1 MDTRA
6 IYRYITTDL
15 LTGEVLAEI
24 PMQGVSWGR
33 ALRRAGQFNGSI
45 PVIAATAHLD
55 IYKSTL
61 PGRTAL
67 YILRNDVCV
76 WGGII
81 WSREYDA
88 ENRTLDISGS
98 EFISYFYRR
107 FVWKSLLDSS
117 TGLGL
122 YAMSQPIQ
130 IGSYSLSNN
139 QATITTRP
147 ILIGKEPTNRPHL
160 LSVGDEV
167 VLADID
173 SRLEGGTVVSST
185 PDSYSFTFYTE
196 NDDTIPL
203 TETTLGTF
211 QKSMD
216 NYRFVR
222 DLINRTAEDFA
233 GIDIRRD
240 EYLPGE
246 TRMLSIIQ
254 KSRLGRVARLTTSE
268 PHGLIAGQE
277 VVVKDVDNEFDG
289 RYTVTSVASPYAFEY
304 DNNFSDLAT
313 TAEDGLRT
321 LTITQFSVVGKLV
334 TLTTATNHNASVG
347 DEVRVDAG
355 RTRSQVTITNPDMDI
370 FDETEEIDTIVS
382 PTVFSYN
389 RNAYSNT
396 YWYFERNITKVG
408 LDYQSSPE
416 KWVVTVEVDTPH
428 NYIVGGKVQI
438 VGLAA
443 PYDSP
448 AGDGYTITAIP
459 APNQFKYEIDRSRK
473 ISKRVS
479 KSGVVTI
486 YTEKAHGYKPGDTI
500 VISNYGSVASKGYN
514 GTWTIDQ
521 VPSVYRFTFKKEKT
535 VKVTGEY
542 AKDSTSI
549 TIRASQDVSQIETG
563 MTVSV
568 TGGSGIGSSNKVTA
582 VNTNTRVVTISDAT
596 TAKAERVTAS
606 ATAANDS
613 NTLTVSVANSKLI
626 KSGMRVSGTGIATDT
641 RVTGVNTNNGKIS
654 VAPNTTAAIS
664 GANVQFDPY
673 LSFYIKYSDNAG
685 KDESPPST
693 ASVKNTSDKEL
704 DTVNR
709 SNGEIVSRTDRINVN
724 GGGSATLGPRAYVG
738 SYGGYASNSDIGI
751 SFGEETNS
759 GVYTKKNNFIGSN
772 LQSIGEIL
780 EEVSAGP
787 DGFEYRID
795 CFFDKATQKFTRKLI
810 LSGYDYPDDPNPE
823 GVRSLES
830 LGANKYV
837 FEYPG
842 NIASFSLN
850 ESAEDAATRLWVTG
864 SDNNNGNEEGVR
876 QPMSAATKQ
885 SLLDSGWP
893 VLEAAEQID
902 GEAGTA
908 RLYNQARSF
917 LEESLPPIDELTVEV
932 NGSMAP
938 VVGTYAPGD
947 WCSLLFED
955 RFMQERLAS
964 NQEPRDN
971 IFVRKIYSFKV
982 DVPDSFGIPE
992 KVNLDLIRDTEV
1004 DTYGD

>member
-6 IYRYITTDL
+6 VYRYITTDL
-15 LTGEVLAEI
+15 LTGEILAEI

-33 ALRRAGQFNGSI
+33 ALRRAGQFSGSI
-45 PVIAATAHLD
+45 PVIPATSHLN

-61 PGRTAL
+61 PGKTAL
-67 YILRNDVCV
+67 YIMRNNVCV

-98 EFISYFYRR
+98 EFISYFYHRY
-107 FVWKSLLDSS
+107 VWKSLLDSS

-130 IGSYSLSNN
+130 VGSFALSGGT
-139 QATITTRP
+139 ATITTRP
-147 ILIGKEPTNRPHL
+147 ITLGKDEVQRPHL
-160 LSVGDEV
+160 LTVGDEI
-167 VLADID
+167 VLQDID
-173 SRLEGGTVVSST
+173 SRLEGGAVVAST
-185 PDSYSFTFYTE
+185 PDSYSFTFLTDSE
-196 NDDTIPL
+196 DTIPL
-203 TETTLGTF
+203 TETTLATF

-222 DLINRTAEDFA
+222 DIINRTADDFA
-233 GIDIRRD
+233 GIDVRRD

-246 TRMLSIIQ
+246 TKMLSIIQ
-254 KSRLGRVARLTTSE
+254 KSRLGKVARLTTSE
-268 PHGLIAGQE
+268 PHGLIPGQE
-277 VVVKDVDNEFDG
+277 VVVKDVDNDFDG
-289 RYTVTSVASPYAFEY
+289 RHTVTSVASPYAFEY
-304 DNNFSDLAT
+304 DNAFGDLAE

-334 TLTTATNHNASVG
+334 TLTTATTHNASVG

-382 PTVFSYN
+382 PTTFSYN
-389 RNAYSNT
+389 RNTYSNT

-416 KWVVTVEVDTPH
+416 KWVVTVEVDNPH
-428 NYIVGGKVQI
+428 NYLLGGKVQI
-438 VGLAA
+438 VGLSA

-448 AGDGYTITAIP
+448 SGGGYTITAIP
-459 APNQFKYEIDRSRK
+459 APNQFKYEIDRNRVIK
-473 ISKRVS
+473 KRVS
-479 KSGVVTI
+479 KAGVVTI
-486 YTEKAHGYKPGDTI
+486 YTDKAHGYKPGDTV
-500 VISNYGSVASKGYN
+500 VISNYGSLASKGYN

-549 TIRASQDVSQIETG
+549 TIRAGQDVSQIETG

-568 TGGSGIGSSNKVTA
+568 TGGSGIGSSTKVTA

-606 ATAANDS
+606 ATADNDS

-626 KSGMRVSGTGIATDT
+626 KSGMRVTGTGIATDT
-641 RVTGVNTNNGKIS
+641 RVTGVNPKNGKIS
-654 VAPNTTAAIS
+654 ITPNTTQAIS
-664 GANVQFDPY
+664 GSNVQFDPY

-685 KDESPPST
+685 KDENPPSN

-704 DTVNR
+704 DTVNK
-709 SNGEIVSRTDRINVN
+709 SNGEIVSRTDRITVN
-724 GGGSATLGPRAYVG
+724 GGGSVTLGPRAYVG
-738 SYGGYASNSDIGI
+738 SYGGYAFNSDIGI
-751 SFGEETNS
+751 SFGEETSS

-795 CFFDKATQKFTRKLI
+795 CSFDKATQKFTRKLI
-810 LSGYDYPDDPNPE
+810 LSGYEYPDDPDPK

-830 LGANKYV
+830 LGANRYV

-850 ESAEDAATRLWVTG
+850 ESAEDAATRMWVTG
-864 SDNNNGNEEGVR
+864 SDNNNGNEEGSR

-908 RLYNQARSF
+908 RLYNQAKSF

-938 VVGTYAPGD
+938 VAGSYAPGD

-955 RFMQERLAS
+955 QFMRERLAS
-964 NQEPRDN
+964 SQEPRDN
-971 IFVRKIYSFKV
+971 IFVRKIYAYKV
-982 DVPDSFGIPE
+982 DVPDSFGVPE
-992 KVNLDLIRDTEV
+992 RVNLELIRDTEV

>member
-6 IYRYITTDL
+6 VYRYITTDL

-33 ALRRAGQFNGSI
+33 ALRRAGQFNASI
-45 PVIAATAHLD
+45 PVIAATAHLN

-88 ENRTLDISGS
+88 ENRTLDVSGS

-185 PDSYSFTFYTE
+185 PDCYSFTFYTD

-203 TETTLGTF
+203 TETTLATF

-246 TRMLSIIQ
+246 TKMLSIIQ
-254 KSRLGRVARLTTSE
+254 KSRLGRVARLTTGE

-277 VVVKDVDNEFDG
+277 VVVKDIDSEFDG
-289 RYTVTSVASPYAFEY
+289 RHTVTSVSSPYAFEY

-334 TLTTATNHNASVG
+334 TLTTATTHNASVG

-389 RNAYSNT
+389 RSTYSNT

-416 KWVVTVEVDTPH
+416 KWVVTVEVDSPH
-428 NYIVGGKVQI
+428 NYIIGGKAQI

-448 AGDGYTITAIP
+448 AGGGYTITAIP
-459 APNQFKYEIDRSRK
+459 ALNQFKYEIDRSRK

-479 KSGVVTI
+479 KSGVITI
-486 YTEKAHGYKPGDTI
+486 YTDEARGYKPGDTI
-500 VISNYGSVASKGYN
+500 VISNYGSVESKGYN

-535 VKVTGEY
+535 VRVTGEY

-549 TIRASQDVSQIETG
+549 TIRAGQDLSQIETG

-568 TGGSGIGSSNKVTA
+568 AGGSGVGSSNKVTA

-596 TAKAERVTAS
+596 TAKADRVTAS
-606 ATAANDS
+606 ATATDDS

-626 KSGMRVSGTGIATDT
+626 KSGMRVSGTGIAADT
-641 RVTGVNTNNGKIS
+641 RVTGVNTTSGKIS
-654 VAPNTTAAIS
+654 IAPNTTAAIS

-685 KDESPPST
+685 TDESPPST
-693 ASVKNTSDKEL
+693 ASVKNISDKAL

-709 SNGEIVSRTDRINVN
+709 SNGEIVSRTDRIVVN
-724 GGGSATLGPRAYVG
+724 GGGSVTLGPRAYVG

-795 CFFDKATQKFTRKLI
+795 CSFDKATQTFSRKLI
-810 LSGYDYPDDPNPE
+810 LSGYDYPDDPDPE

-842 NIASFSLN
+842 NIASFSIN
-850 ESAEDAATRLWVTG
+850 ESAEDSATRLWVTG

-908 RLYNQARSF
+908 RLYNQAKSF

-964 NQEPRDN
+964 SQEPRDN
-971 IFVRKIYSFKV
+971 IFVRKIFAFKV

-992 KVNLDLIRDTEV
+992 KVSLDLIRDTEV

>member
-6 IYRYITTDL
+6 VYRYITTDL

-24 PMQGVSWGR
+24 PMQDVSWGR
-33 ALRRAGQFNGSI
+33 ALRRAGEFSGSI
-45 PVIAATAHLD
+45 PVISATAHLN

-67 YILRNDVCV
+67 YVLRNDVCV

-81 WSREYDA
+81 WARDYNA
-88 ENRTLDISGS
+88 EDRTLNVSAS
-98 EFISYFYRR
+98 EFISYFYHR
-107 FVWKSLLDSS
+107 FAWKSLLDSS

-173 SRLEGGTVVSST
+173 SRLEGGTVVAST
-185 PDSYSFTFYTE
+185 PDDYSFTFYTDS
-196 NDDTIPL
+196 DDTIPV

-222 DLINRTAEDFA
+222 DLINRVAEDFA

-246 TRMLSIIQ
+246 TKMLSIIQ
-254 KSRLGRVARLTTSE
+254 KSRLNNVARITTSE
-268 PHGLIAGQE
+268 PHGLITGQE
-277 VVVKDVDNEFDG
+277 VVVKDVDDQFDG
-289 RYTVTSVASPYAFEY
+289 RYTVTSIASPYAFLY
-304 DNNFSDLAT
+304 DNSSADLAVT
-313 TAEDGLRT
+313 PESGLRT
-321 LTITQFSVVGKLV
+321 LRITQFSVVGKLV
-334 TLTTATNHNASVG
+334 TLTTDTAHSASVG

-355 RTRSQVTITNPDMDI
+355 RARGDVNITSPDMDI

-382 PTVFSYN
+382 PTTFSYN
-389 RNAYSNT
+389 RNTYSNN
-396 YWYFERNITKVG
+396 YWYFERNITKYG
-408 LDYQSSPE
+408 LEYQASPE
-416 KWVVTVEVDTPH
+416 KWIVTLEVDAAH
-428 NYIVGGKVQI
+428 NYLVGGKAQI
-438 VGLAA
+438 VGLST

-448 AGDGYTITAIP
+448 AGEGFTITAIP
-459 APNQFKYEIDRSRK
+459 APNRFKYEIDRNRK
-473 ISKRVS
+473 IAKKNSKA
-479 KSGVVTI
+479 GVITI
-486 YTEKAHGYKPGDTI
+486 FTEKAHGYKPGDTI
-500 VISNYGSVASKGYN
+500 VISNYGEPANKGYS
-514 GTWTIDQ
+514 GTWIIDQ

-549 TIRASQDVSQIETG
+549 TIRAGQDVSQIETG

-568 TGGSGIGSSNKVTA
+568 IGGSGIGSSTKVTA

-596 TAKAERVTAS
+596 SAKAERVTAS
-606 ATAANDS
+606 ATADNNS
-613 NTLTVSVANSKLI
+613 NTLVVSVENSKLI
-626 KSGMRVSGTGIATDT
+626 KSGMRVSGTGISNDA
-641 RVTGVNTNNGKIS
+641 RVTGVNPKNGKIS
-654 VAPNTTAAIS
+654 ITPNTTAAIT

-673 LSFYIKYSDNAG
+673 LSFYIKYGDNAG
-685 KDESPPST
+685 VDDSPPSN
-693 ASVKNTSDKEL
+693 ASVKNTSEKEFG
-704 DTVNR
+704 TVNK
-709 SNGEIVSRTDRINVN
+709 SNGEIVSRTDRITIN
-724 GGGSATLGPRAYVG
+724 GGGFVTLGPRAYVG

-751 SFGEETNS
+751 SYGEETNA
-759 GVYTKKNNFIGSN
+759 GIYTKKNNFIGSN

-795 CFFDKATQKFTRKLI
+795 CSFDKTTQKFIRKLV
-810 LSGYDYPDDPNPE
+810 LSGYEYPNDPDPK
-823 GVRSLES
+823 GARSLES
-830 LGANKYV
+830 LGANKYI

-842 NIASFSLN
+842 NIASFSLD

-864 SDNNNGNEEGVR
+864 SNNSGVEEGSR

-885 SLLDSGWP
+885 SLLNSGWP

-902 GEAGTA
+902 GESGTS
-908 RLYNQARSF
+908 RLYNQAKSF

-932 NGSMAP
+932 NGSMSP
-938 VVGTYAPGD
+938 IVGSYAPGD

-955 RFMQERLAS
+955 QFMRERLAS
-964 NQEPRDN
+964 SQEPRDDV
-971 IFVRKIYSFKV
+971 FVRKIYSFKV

-992 KVNLDLIRDTEV
+992 KVSLSLIRDTEV